1 VTQLDG
7 LKRYLDAAT
16 TLTQITRGRAEELV
30 REMVASGE
38 VERVHAQE
46 WVEDLLKR
54 SKEVSETLVAQVT
67 AEVDKQI
74 KNLDLDDLAVRI
86 AGLIDLAGTVGRSVA
101 SPSARRDSSER
112 AKPATGSATKQ
123 ASPTAAASQVKEPKP
138 KAPKSKPKAAKPKAE
153 KSEKKKDSTKSGSPK
168 AAGKGPKKTE
178 AKKSSSGESDFSSGS
193 AN

>member
-54 SKEVSETLVAQVT
+54 SKEVSETLVAQVA

-86 AGLIDLAGTVGRSVA
+86 AGLIDLAGTVGRNVA
-101 SPSARRDSSER
+101 SPSARRDESKS
-112 AKPATGSATKQ
+112 T
-123 ASPTAAASQVKEPKP
+123 TAAATQVKDPKP
-138 KAPKSKPKAAKPKAE
+138 KAQKSKPKTAKPKTE
-153 KSEKKKDSTKSGSPK
+153 KSEKKKDSTKPSPK
-168 AAGKGPKKTE
+168 AAAKGPKKTE